1 MLQFARAFVGRGSGC
16 VEDLG
21 AGSVKVKWQTRD
33 AKWRARFHVSL
44 VCAPLK
50 LSTNHETATM

>member
-1 MLQFARAFVGRGSGC
+1 LLKRLSDVALFD

-33 AKWRARFHVSL
+33 AKRQARFHVWL